1 MYSGFLRFL
10 LVLAFCV
17 SLPAWGQSAS
27 PQDAPQ
33 NGGDFST
40 NTHPTEK
47 QKVPAGVV
55 LVKGAWASASDSV
68 TPLPEGGSVAND
80 IFSDPYFGMT
90 YALPAGWTEKHKGP
104 PPSDT
109 GRYVIAQITP
119 TAAYKGPNKGSIL
132 ITAQDMFFTP
142 LPVSNALELIKY
154 TKDNLQADYQV
165 ELKPT
170 ETTIAGHSFSFF
182 AYWSA
187 VAELHW
193 YVAATQIRCHT
204 LEFVLTSRDTKLLQS
219 LFLEMEKMKLPAEA
233 SATGGTGG
241 GDFPVC
247 MKDYARE
254 ENVMERV
261 DPVFTEHRYNPV
273 PVRIVIDKK
282 GKVKHIHFLS
292 AFPEQ
297 AKAISDALKQ
307 WRFRPYLRNGQP
319 AEVETGIMFGPQPR
333 RPATASTEAAVS
345 E

>member
-1 MYSGFLRFL
+1 MYSAFLRFL
-10 LVLAFCV
+10 LILAFCV
-17 SLPAWGQSAS
+17 WLPARGQSAP

-40 NTHPTEK
+40 ITHPTEK
-47 QKVPAGVV
+47 QKVPAGVI

-80 IFSDPYFGMT
+80 TFTDPYFGIT
-90 YALPAGWTEKHKGP
+90 YTPPTNWTEKHKGP
-104 PPSDT
+104 PPSDS
-109 GRYVIAQITP
+109 GRYVLAIIAPSAT
-119 TAAYKGPNKGSIL
+119 YEGPSRASIL

-142 LPVSNALELIKY
+142 LPVSNAQELIRY

-170 ETTIAGHSFSFF
+170 ETKIGGRPFTFF
-182 AYWSA
+182 AYWSP

-193 YVAATQIRCHT
+193 YVVATQIRCHSV
-204 LEFVLTSRDTKLLQS
+204 EFVLTSRDTKLLQN
-219 LFLEMEKMKLPAEA
+219 LIVDMEKIKLPAEA
-233 SATGGTGG
+233 SPTGGMGG

-247 MKDYARE
+247 IKDYARDQ
-254 ENVMERV
+254 NVIERV
-261 DPVFTEHRYNPV
+261 DPVFSEHRFNAA
-273 PVRIVIDKK
+273 PVRIIIDKK

-297 AKAISDALKQ
+297 AKAVSDALAQ
-307 WRFRPYLRNGQP
+307 WKFRPYLRDGQP
-319 AEVETGIMFGPQPR
+319 VEVETGILFGQQPR
-333 RPATASTEAAVS
+333 RPATTKFAAVS